1 MGVVHRYSLII
12 AACAAVLV
20 GAQVPAFID
29 QYEKRLDAHYREV
42 RKNLRGYQDIAD
54 RYHGRSLESLIEK
67 HERSEDPTFR
77 DEAQPLREMFQRLVR
92 FRDERAAMDT
102 DLLGKA
108 VHLAVDSDEEL
119 LRETLADYS
128 YAVTLDREAV
138 LSAAVFAVIVLSF
151 LEAMIRIVGTGW
163 RLTGRGSKGRVS
175 PH

>member
-1 MGVVHRYSLII
+1 MGIVHRYSLIV

-20 GAQVPAFID
+20 GAQAPAFID

-42 RKNLRGYQDIAD
+42 SENLRGYQDIAD
-54 RYHGRSLESLIEK
+54 RYHGRSLERLIEK
-67 HERSEDPTFR
+67 HERSGDPTFR

-102 DLLGKA
+102 HLFGKA

-119 LRETLADYS
+119 LGETLADYS
-128 YAVTLDREAV
+128 YAVTLDRESV
-138 LSAAVFAVIVLSF
+138 LAAVTFAVIVLLL
-151 LEAMIRIVGTGW
+151 LETMIRMVRAAR
-163 RLTGRGSKGRVS
+163 RLRRRTMNGRVS